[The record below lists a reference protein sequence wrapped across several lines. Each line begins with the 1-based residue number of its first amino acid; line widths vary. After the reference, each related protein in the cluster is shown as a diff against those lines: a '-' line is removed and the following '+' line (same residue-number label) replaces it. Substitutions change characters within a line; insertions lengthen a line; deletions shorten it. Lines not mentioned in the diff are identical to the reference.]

1 MSSPLSAGS
10 IVETNCTRCRQIMN
24 HTIVA
29 MVGEKIV
36 RVECNTCRGIHAFH
50 PVKVPRQPAAAKA
63 PTAAGRQSP
72 PRAGKVDPAAAERAE
87 WEALQ
92 AGIDPSQAVPY
103 DMNRSYRTKS
113 LLFHPNFGIGIVQLV
128 LPPNKMDVLFQTGK
142 KRLRCG

>member
-1 MSSPLSAGS
+1 MNKQLSAGS
-10 IVETNCTRCRQIMN
+10 IVETNCTRCRQVMN

-50 PVKVPRQPAAAKA
+50 PVKVAKESAAARGLGAKA
-63 PTAAGRQSP
+63 AVARKV
-72 PRAGKVDPAAAERAE
+72 KVDPEEAARAE

-92 AGIDPSQAVPY
+92 PSMDPAKAIPY
-103 DMNRSYRTKS
+103 DMNRSYRAKN
-113 LLFHPNFGIGIVQLV
+113 LLFHPNFGLGVIQLV
-128 LPPNKMDVLFQTGK
+128 IAPNKMDVLFQTGK